1 MFSNQLLVPFHNST
15 MMQNSSLDSIL
26 RIGEVWS
33 VDGRSVRIKVD
44 ENKNVSHLLYCGTV
58 IKNVSVGGFV
68 KISKGYVRII
78 AKVEGERIALDKDI
92 DEVYHSGQDVLR
104 RYLDVKLLGYIDCN
118 KYYQGIKELPLV
130 GNECS
135 LIVKTEFELI
145 HSFVSDKSKAIC
157 IGSLLLDDEQKINF
171 DINELFGSHI
181 GIFGNTGSGKSYTL
195 AKIYHQLFEKVQNY
209 HSFSKNAK
217 FLLFDFNGEYSGKN
231 TITKEKTIF
240 KLSTS
245 VAVENTNRIPISQ
258 SEIAKPELLSILANA
273 TEKTQQPFI
282 KRTLQLREY
291 IQKADNALDAFRG
304 LLKKAIRDTLKIED
318 GVKGNILLS
327 YLCQMLENNKE
338 EHLDLHEGIG
348 FHSGQH
354 CFLVEVAGQK
364 VYMHDAG
371 SENILPNLPLYKS
384 ADDYNF
390 SDNFIAEF
398 IDYMYLQL
406 ILDVNSN
413 RAINEHIAPAINK
426 LRGTQKSFDKIFNIT
441 NDENDNLF
449 DKSSFVVID
458 MNSCNTEMK
467 KLVPLIISLE
477 VYRKQ
482 KEKKAGAKESL
493 NIIIDEAHNILSY
506 ESTRESETWKDYR
519 LEVFEEIIKE
529 GRKFAVFMTLASQ
542 RPSDISHTIIS
553 QLHNYFI
560 HRLVNQRDI
569 DMIANHV
576 SYLDKLS
583 VEQLPVLPQ
592 GGCVVAGVMTQLPV
606 IIQVAPLNKEV
617 APNSSTIKLV
627 ESWMI

>member
-217 FLLFDFNGEYSGKN
+217 FLLFDFNGEYSEKN

>member
-1 MFSNQLLVPFHNST
+1 

-118 KYYQGIKELPLV
+118 KYYQGIKEMPLV

-157 IGSLLLDDEQKINF
+157 IGSLLLDDEQNINF

-258 SEIAKPELLSILANA
+258 SEIAKPELLSILASA
-273 TEKTQQPFI
+273 TDKTQQPFI

-327 YLCQMLENNKE
+327 YLCQMLEKNKE

-354 CFLVEVAGQK
+354 CFLVEVAGRM

-458 MNSCNTEMK
+458 MNSCNTDMK

-627 ESWMI
+627 ENWMS

>member
-1 MFSNQLLVPFHNST
+1 
-15 MMQNSSLDSIL
+15 MQNSSLDSIL

-118 KYYQGIKELPLV
+118 KYYQGIKEMPLV

-157 IGSLLLDDEQKINF
+157 IGSLLLDDEQNINF

-258 SEIAKPELLSILANA
+258 SEIAKPELLSILASA
-273 TEKTQQPFI
+273 TDKTQQPFI

-327 YLCQMLENNKE
+327 YLCQMLEKNKE

-354 CFLVEVAGQK
+354 CFLVEVAGRM

-458 MNSCNTEMK
+458 MNSCNTDMK

-627 ESWMI
+627 ESWMS

>member
-1 MFSNQLLVPFHNST
+1 

-104 RYLDVKLLGYIDCN
+104 RHLDVKLLGYIDCN

>member
-1 MFSNQLLVPFHNST
+1 

-291 IQKADNALDAFRG
+291 IQKADNALDAFRR

-390 SDNFIAEF
+390 SGNFIAEF

>member
-1 MFSNQLLVPFHNST
+1 

-78 AKVEGERIALDKDI
+78 AKVEEERIALDKDI

>member
-1 MFSNQLLVPFHNST
+1 

-209 HSFSKNAK
+209 HSFRKNAK

>member
-1 MFSNQLLVPFHNST
+1 
-15 MMQNSSLDSIL
+15 MQNSSLDSIL

-217 FLLFDFNGEYSGKN
+217 FLLFDFNGEYSEKN

-506 ESTRESETWKDYR
+506 ESTRESETWKDYH

>member
-1 MFSNQLLVPFHNST
+1 

-78 AKVEGERIALDKDI
+78 AKVEGERIALGKDI

>member
-1 MFSNQLLVPFHNST
+1 

-338 EHLDLHEGIG
+338 EHLDLHDGIG

-458 MNSCNTEMK
+458 INSCNTEMK

-583 VEQLPVLPQ
+583 VEQVPVLPQ

>member
-1 MFSNQLLVPFHNST
+1 

-118 KYYQGIKELPLV
+118 KYYQGIKEMPLV

-157 IGSLLLDDEQKINF
+157 IGSLLLDDEQNINF

-258 SEIAKPELLSILANA
+258 SEIAKPELLSILASA
-273 TEKTQQPFI
+273 TDKTQQPFI

-327 YLCQMLENNKE
+327 YLCQMLEKNKD

-354 CFLVEVAGQK
+354 CFLVEVAGRM

-458 MNSCNTEMK
+458 MNSCNTDMK

-627 ESWMI
+627 ESWMS

>member
-1 MFSNQLLVPFHNST
+1 
-15 MMQNSSLDSIL
+15 MQNSSLDSIL

-78 AKVEGERIALDKDI
+78 TKVEGERIALDKDI

-576 SYLDKLS
+576 SYFDKLS

>member
-1 MFSNQLLVPFHNST
+1 

-118 KYYQGIKELPLV
+118 KYYQGIKEMPLV

-157 IGSLLLDDEQKINF
+157 IGSLLLDDEQNINF

-258 SEIAKPELLSILANA
+258 SEIAKPELLSILASA
-273 TEKTQQPFI
+273 TDKTQQPFI

-327 YLCQMLENNKE
+327 YLCQMLEKNKE

-354 CFLVEVAGQK
+354 CFLVEVAGRM

-458 MNSCNTEMK
+458 MNSCNTDMK

-627 ESWMI
+627 ESWMS

>member
-1 MFSNQLLVPFHNST
+1 

-78 AKVEGERIALDKDI
+78 AKVEEERIALDKDI

-371 SENILPNLPLYKS
+371 TENILPNLPLYKS

>member
-1 MFSNQLLVPFHNST
+1 

-118 KYYQGIKELPLV
+118 KYYQGIKEMPLV

-157 IGSLLLDDEQKINF
+157 IGSLLLDDEQNINF

-258 SEIAKPELLSILANA
+258 SEIAKPELLSILASA
-273 TEKTQQPFI
+273 TDKTQQPFI

-327 YLCQMLENNKE
+327 YLCQMLEKNKE

-354 CFLVEVAGQK
+354 CFLVEVAGRMM
-364 VYMHDAG
+364 YMHDAG

-458 MNSCNTEMK
+458 MNSCNTDMK

-627 ESWMI
+627 ESWMS

>member
-245 VAVENTNRIPISQ
+245 VAFENTNRIPISQ

-390 SDNFIAEF
+390 SGNFIAEF

>member
-1 MFSNQLLVPFHNST
+1 

-118 KYYQGIKELPLV
+118 KYYQGIKEMPLV

-157 IGSLLLDDEQKINF
+157 IGSLLLDDEQNINF

-258 SEIAKPELLSILANA
+258 SEIAKPELLSILASA
-273 TEKTQQPFI
+273 TDKTQQPFI

-327 YLCQMLENNKE
+327 YLCQMLEKNKE

-354 CFLVEVAGQK
+354 CFLVEVAGRM

-458 MNSCNTEMK
+458 MNSCNTDMK

-542 RPSDISHTIIS
+542 RPPDISHTIIS

-627 ESWMI
+627 ESWMS

>member
-1 MFSNQLLVPFHNST
+1 

-482 KEKKAGAKESL
+482 KEKKAGVKESL

>member
-1 MFSNQLLVPFHNST
+1 

-209 HSFSKNAK
+209 HSLSKNAK

-338 EHLDLHEGIG
+338 EHLDLHDGIG

-364 VYMHDAG
+364 VYMHDAR

>member
-553 QLHNYFI
+553 QLHNHFI

>member
-1 MFSNQLLVPFHNST
+1 

-217 FLLFDFNGEYSGKN
+217 FLLFDFNGEYSGKK

>member
-1 MFSNQLLVPFHNST
+1 

-118 KYYQGIKELPLV
+118 KYYQGIKEMPLV

-135 LIVKTEFELI
+135 LIVKIEFELI

-157 IGSLLLDDEQKINF
+157 IGSLLLDDEQNINF

-258 SEIAKPELLSILANA
+258 SEIAKPELLSILASA
-273 TEKTQQPFI
+273 TDKTQQPFI

-327 YLCQMLENNKE
+327 YLCQMLEKNKE

-354 CFLVEVAGQK
+354 CFLVEVAGRM

-458 MNSCNTEMK
+458 MNSCNTDMK

-627 ESWMI
+627 ESWMS

>member
-1 MFSNQLLVPFHNST
+1 

-145 HSFVSDKSKAIC
+145 HSFVLDKSKAIC

>member
-1 MFSNQLLVPFHNST
+1 

-398 IDYMYLQL
+398 IDDMYLQL

>member
-1 MFSNQLLVPFHNST
+1 

-118 KYYQGIKELPLV
+118 KYYQGIKEMPLV

-157 IGSLLLDDEQKINF
+157 IGSLLLDDEQNINF

-258 SEIAKPELLSILANA
+258 SEIAKPELLSILASA
-273 TEKTQQPFI
+273 TDKTQQPFI

-327 YLCQMLENNKE
+327 YLCQMLEKNKE

-354 CFLVEVAGQK
+354 CFLVEVAGRM

-426 LRGTQKSFDKIFNIT
+426 LRGTQKNFDKIFNIT

-458 MNSCNTEMK
+458 MNSCNTDMK

-627 ESWMI
+627 ESWMS

>member
-1 MFSNQLLVPFHNST
+1 

-135 LIVKTEFELI
+135 LIVKAEFELI

-195 AKIYHQLFEKVQNY
+195 AKIYHQLFEGGQNY

-291 IQKADNALDAFRG
+291 IQKADKALDAFRG

-327 YLCQMLENNKE
+327 YLCQMLEKNKE
-338 EHLDLHEGIG
+338 EHLDLHKGIG

-413 RAINEHIAPAINK
+413 RAINEYIAPAINK

-542 RPSDISHTIIS
+542 RPSDISHTIIF

-569 DMIANHV
+569 DMVANNV

-606 IIQVAPLNKEV
+606 IIQVSPLDKEI

>member
-1 MFSNQLLVPFHNST
+1 
-15 MMQNSSLDSIL
+15 MQNSSLDSIL

>member
-1 MFSNQLLVPFHNST
+1 M
-15 MMQNSSLDSIL
+15 
-26 RIGEVWS
+26 
-33 VDGRSVRIKVD
+33 
-44 ENKNVSHLLYCGTV
+44 
-58 IKNVSVGGFV
+58 
-68 KISKGYVRII
+68 
-78 AKVEGERIALDKDI
+78 
-92 DEVYHSGQDVLR
+92 
-104 RYLDVKLLGYIDCN
+104 
-118 KYYQGIKELPLV
+118 
-130 GNECS
+130 
-135 LIVKTEFELI
+135 
-145 HSFVSDKSKAIC
+145 
-157 IGSLLLDDEQKINF
+157 
-171 DINELFGSHI
+171 
-181 GIFGNTGSGKSYTL
+181 
-195 AKIYHQLFEKVQNY
+195 
-209 HSFSKNAK
+209 
-217 FLLFDFNGEYSGKN
+217 
-231 TITKEKTIF
+231 
-240 KLSTS
+240 STS

-390 SDNFIAEF
+390 SGNFIAEF

>member
-390 SDNFIAEF
+390 SGNFIAEF

>member
-1 MFSNQLLVPFHNST
+1 

-583 VEQLPVLPQ
+583 VEQLPILPQ

>member
-1 MFSNQLLVPFHNST
+1 
-15 MMQNSSLDSIL
+15 MQNSSLDSIL

-217 FLLFDFNGEYSGKN
+217 FLLFDFNGEYSEKN

>member
-482 KEKKAGAKESL
+482 KEKKAGVKESL

>member
-1 MFSNQLLVPFHNST
+1 

-426 LRGTQKSFDKIFNIT
+426 LCGTQKSFDKIFNIT

>member
-1 MFSNQLLVPFHNST
+1 

-354 CFLVEVAGQK
+354 CFLLEVAGQK

-482 KEKKAGAKESL
+482 KEKKAGEKESL

-560 HRLVNQRDI
+560 HRLVNQRAI

>member
-1 MFSNQLLVPFHNST
+1 

-338 EHLDLHEGIG
+338 EHLDLHDGIG

-364 VYMHDAG
+364 VYMHDAR

>member
-1 MFSNQLLVPFHNST
+1 

-291 IQKADNALDAFRG
+291 IQKADSALDAFRG

>member
-1 MFSNQLLVPFHNST
+1 

-390 SDNFIAEF
+390 SGNFIAEF

-506 ESTRESETWKDYR
+506 ESIRESETWKDYR

>member
-1 MFSNQLLVPFHNST
+1 

-327 YLCQMLENNKE
+327 YICQMLENNKE

-354 CFLVEVAGQK
+354 CFLLEVAGQK

-482 KEKKAGAKESL
+482 KEKKAGEKESL

>member
-1 MFSNQLLVPFHNST
+1 

-338 EHLDLHEGIG
+338 EHLDLHDGIG

-542 RPSDISHTIIS
+542 RPSDIFHTIIS

-583 VEQLPVLPQ
+583 VEQVPVLPQ

>member
-217 FLLFDFNGEYSGKN
+217 FLLLDFNGEYSGKN

-338 EHLDLHEGIG
+338 EHLDLHDGIG

-364 VYMHDAG
+364 VYMHDAR